1 MIYTPV
7 AELTNYGKS
16 NKETKL
22 LNLLNKYITGNDKT
36 RETITET
43 LKTEPYRLKR
53 RQIED
58 RIRKNPLDF
67 LKALAALDIERSL
80 R

>member
-1 MIYTPV
+1 M
-7 AELTNYGKS
+7 
-16 NKETKL
+16 
-22 LNLLNKYITGNDKT
+22 NLLNKYITGNRQT

-67 LKALAALDIERSL
+67 LRVMAALDIERGL
-80 R
+80 K

>member
-1 MIYTPV
+1 M
-7 AELTNYGKS
+7 
-16 NKETKL
+16 
-22 LNLLNKYITGNDKT
+22 NLLNKYVTGSRKT
-36 RETITET
+36 RESITEM
-43 LKTEPYRLKR
+43 LKTDPYKLKR

-67 LKALAALDIERSL
+67 LKVLAALDIERSL